1 MTTSSKATYLSA
13 VNYAI
18 ENLADAP
25 ADVVE
30 RLTALRDSLVKR
42 ASAERKPTKAQIAS
56 AEARDSIP
64 ERMEQGTRYSATD
77 IGKLFGES
85 SQWATPKL
93 SALVVAGVLTKTV
106 EKGKSFY
113 SLA

>member
-1 MTTSSKATYLSA
+1 MTSSSKATYLSA

-42 ASAERKPTKAQIAS
+42 ASAERKPTKKQIAS

-64 ERMEQGTRYSATD
+64 ERMERGVLYSATE
-77 IGKLFGES
+77 IGKMFGES
-85 SQWATPKL
+85 SQWASPKL
-93 SALVVAGVLTKTV
+93 NALASAGVLVKTIDKRKV
-106 EKGKSFY
+106 YF

>member
-1 MTTSSKATYLSA
+1 MTEKMTYVKAVEFVLSDEF
-13 VNYAI
+13 VLP
-18 ENLADAP
+18 E
-25 ADVVE
+25 DVRE
-30 RLTALRDSLVKR
+30 RLTALHDSLVKR

-56 AEARDSIP
+56 AEARNSIP
-64 ERMEQGTRYSATD
+64 ERMEQGARYSATD

-93 SALVVAGVLTKTV
+93 SALVTAGVLTKTV

>member
-1 MTTSSKATYLSA
+1 MTEKMTNVKAVEFVLSDEF
-13 VNYAI
+13 VLP
-18 ENLADAP
+18 E
-25 ADVVE
+25 DVRE
-30 RLTALRDSLVKR
+30 RLTALHDSLVKR

-56 AEARDSIP
+56 AEARNSIP
-64 ERMEQGTRYSATD
+64 ERMEQGARYSATD

-93 SALVVAGVLTKTV
+93 SALVTAGVLTKTV